1 MSVYPHHEPRYA
13 YGTIR
18 TSGQPVSC
26 EVLEVTHI
34 PESNRNPV
42 RKSVASAEFIAAF
55 GKNGNVL
62 DLHVGKL
69 HRATYRYGRPNA
81 RARLIAGERAA
92 SARWSRGPCYWTD
105 VVPYRE
111 EWFRWSVPLD
121 FGKMPGVKSGQ
132 GGRREDYMR
141 IAVADQISQQFP
153 NMKFFV
159 ETVWNLRDK
168 NRYWFDIYSPLENDL
183 VLLSLLLQ

>member
-1 MSVYPHHEPRYA
+1 
-13 YGTIR
+13 
-18 TSGQPVSC
+18 
-26 EVLEVTHI
+26 
-34 PESNRNPV
+34 
-42 RKSVASAEFIAAF
+42 
-55 GKNGNVL
+55 
-62 DLHVGKL
+62 
-69 HRATYRYGRPNA
+69 
-81 RARLIAGERAA
+81 
-92 SARWSRGPCYWTD
+92 
-105 VVPYRE
+105 
-111 EWFRWSVPLD
+111 
-121 FGKMPGVKSGQ
+121 MPGVKSGQ